1 MAQLATGLSRLIASR
16 HKRRYAAV
24 FKDGTL
30 HELRRNRF
38 GEWEVPRP
46 DEGPG
51 IVCSY
56 SALWKAKHSLRAA
69 GIGFIVLK

>member
-1 MAQLATGLSRLIASR
+1 MAQIATGLSRLIARR
-16 HKRRYAAV
+16 HKRRYAAL
-24 FKDGTL
+24 FKDGTI
-30 HELRRNRF
+30 HELRRNKH
-38 GEWEVPRP
+38 GEWEVARP

-56 SALWKAKHSLRAA
+56 GALWRAKHNLRAA